1 MPIWTWIP
9 GLGPWKLGQRKK
21 GAFLLGLFLLLLGL
35 ALWRTPV
42 VGATLAHSYRAF
54 RGDPIPFTTRHVD
67 FLVASLFLAAL
78 LAGLMVYAAFSYRR
92 AIRRGPDVR
101 GAAQSQSAIVWRQFR
116 KNRLAVIGAVM
127 ILLLYLVAFLAPFLA
142 PADPT
147 EQGHLVLERLL
158 EPSSEHPVGTDRFAR
173 DVFSRIIY
181 GSRISLLVGFLAV
194 AISTTIGTVY
204 GSISGY
210 YGGKIDALLMR
221 FVDIMLSF
229 PTLILI
235 ITIIGV
241 WRNQSIW
248 VIITII
254 GVTSWM
260 GVARL
265 VRGEFLVLK
274 QLDFFQ
280 AARAL
285 GAGPV
290 RLIFRHLLPNAM
302 TPIIISSTL
311 LVGGTILLEASLSF
325 LGLGVQPPTASW
337 GNIVYDTKGNIF
349 TEWWMPLASGLA
361 ILVTVT
367 AYNLLGDGLRDAL
380 DPRLRQ

>member
-1 MPIWTWIP
+1 MPIWAWIP

-21 GAFLLGLFLLLLGL
+21 GASLLGLFLLLLGL
-35 ALWRTPV
+35 AAWKSPV
-42 VGATLAHSYRAF
+42 VASTIAHSYRAF

-67 FLVASLFLAAL
+67 FLVATLFLAAL
-78 LAGLMVYAAFSYRR
+78 LAGLVVYAGLSYRR
-92 AIRRGPDVR
+92 ALRLGS
-101 GAAQSQSAIVWRQFR
+101 GAAGAALSQSAIVWRQFR
-116 KNRLAVIGAVM
+116 KNRLAVIGGAM

-142 PADPT
+142 PFDPT
-147 EQGHLVLERLL
+147 EQGNRVLDRLL
-158 EPSSEHPVGTDRFAR
+158 EPSSEHPLGTDRFAR

-210 YGGKIDALLMR
+210 YGGKIDSLMMR
-221 FVDIMLSF
+221 FIDIMLSF

-285 GAGPV
+285 GASPA
-290 RLIFRHLLPNAM
+290 RLILRHLLPNAM
-302 TPIIISSTL
+302 TPVIISSTL

-325 LGLGVQPPTASW
+325 LGLGVQPPTPSW

-349 TEWWMPLASGLA
+349 TEWWMPFSSGFA
-361 ILVTVT
+361 ILTTVT